1 MTTLQE
7 KLDRVADLEGDLFM
21 TQVIDKGNNTR
32 IGLYLS
38 MINKDKF
45 LYWIT
50 AHEANSLSNHGVI
63 LR

>member
-1 MTTLQE
+1 MPTLQE
-7 KLDRVADLEGDLFM
+7 KLDRVANLEGDLFM

-50 AHEANSLSNHGVI
+50 AIEADFLSKQGVV